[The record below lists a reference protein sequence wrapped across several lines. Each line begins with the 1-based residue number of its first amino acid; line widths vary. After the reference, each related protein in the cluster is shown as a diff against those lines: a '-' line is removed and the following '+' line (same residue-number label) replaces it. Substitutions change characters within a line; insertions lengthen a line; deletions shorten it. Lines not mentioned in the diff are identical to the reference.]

1 MNIANALTLFRLS
14 LSPIF
19 MMLYLYPH
27 TFSLTPQS
35 TPYVLLSLLS
45 VAEVTDMLDGWIAR
59 TFNQVTEMGKL
70 IDPLADSVWRTSLFL
85 SFTAQPINLPMWIVF
100 LFLLRDSAI
109 STLRTLCA
117 LKGHTLAARFSGK
130 LKAVL
135 QGTSAF
141 IIVTLMIPF
150 SQGTLTQEELT
161 LISTLISLAVGAWS
175 LISGV
180 DYVIAMQPYLKKHL
194 SCESKS

>member
-1 MNIANALTLFRLS
+1 
-14 LSPIF
+14 
-19 MMLYLYPH
+19 MMLYLYPDY
-27 TFSLTPQS
+27 FSLTPQ
-35 TPYVLLSLLS
+35 TLPFVMLALLS
-45 VAEVTDMLDGWIAR
+45 VAELSDMLDGWIAR
-59 TFNQVTEMGKL
+59 NFNQVTEIGKL

-85 SFTAQPINLPMWIVF
+85 SFTAQPIFLPMWIVF

-141 IIVTLMIPF
+141 IIVSLMIPF
-150 SQGTLTQEELT
+150 SQGSLSQEDLTF
-161 LISTLISLAVGAWS
+161 ISTVISLGVGSWS

-194 SCESKS
+194 SCES